1 MPPPWGPPMTQDSSR
16 RLSSVGTTS
25 ADFSLRPDSR
35 DPEAAAVARP
45 TSRQPVFQ
53 DAIAKPAHQRRLAR
67 GAAGVFV
74 ASDPAR
80 KIAGIDVLQA
90 GRLTDRGSSEQGLR
104 RGVVRVLHLVVLVEG
119 GHVPGDAGREAG
131 EEMRDVAQLFVAV
144 IEAGNDQGDDLEPE
158 AHLMHHPNAVHDVL
172 ELAAERAVILVAE
185 RLEVDLVEIWKG
197 ADVLEVVACGVAVGE
212 VRRHEATRPR
222 FLEYLNR
229 PLGGDQG
236 LVV

>member
-74 ASDPAR
+74 ASDRAR

-104 RGVVRVLHLVVLVEG
+104 RRVVRVLHLVVLVEG

-131 EEMRDVAQLFVAV
+131 EEMCDVAQLFVAV

-158 AHLMHHPNAVHDVL
+158 AHLVHHLDPVYDVL
-172 ELAAERAVILVAE
+172 ELAAQGTVVLVAKG
-185 RLEVDLVEIWKG
+185 LEVDLVEIGEG
-197 ADVLEVVACGVAVGE
+197 ADVLEDF
-212 VRRHEATRPR
+212 PR
-222 FLEYLNR
+222 GIAIR
-229 PLGGDQG
+229 D
-236 LVV
+236 